1 RSMLR
6 PYGRPMAALSVSFSL
21 NGSPVT
27 VDVDPSARLL
37 DTLRYQLGLTGT
49 KEGCG
54 EGECGACTVY
64 LDGLPVNSCLIPT
77 YQVRGQRVATVESLD
92 PGALEP
98 FERCGATQCGACTP
112 GVVMT
117 AWWIREHP
125 ELLGTHSI
133 RELMAGNLCR
143 CTGYDGI
150 VDRVAEARRETG
162 SGRRETRMSC
172 CREACLRLS
181 TRWRATVR
189 LSPSLAAPTCW
200 GTGPSTSWRTSEP
213 TSTCPG

>member
-1 RSMLR
+1 MSLQSAI
-6 PYGRPMAALSVSFSL
+6 PNPQSAISVTFTL
-21 NGSPVT
+21 NGSSVT
-27 VDVDPSARLL
+27 VEIDAADRLL

-77 YQVRGQRVATVESLD
+77 YQVCDRRVETIESLD

-117 AWWIREHP
+117 AWWIHQHR
-125 ELLGTHSI
+125 ELLRTHTI

-150 VDRVAEARRETG
+150 VDSVADSLG
-162 SGRRETRMSC
+162 SKAGERGK
-172 CREACLRLS
+172 
-181 TRWRATVR
+181 
-189 LSPSLAAPTCW
+189 
-200 GTGPSTSWRTSEP
+200 GTGET
-213 TSTCPG
+213 

>member
-1 RSMLR
+1 MEISLT
-6 PYGRPMAALSVSFSL
+6 L
-21 NGSPVT
+21 NGSPVSLT
-27 VDVDPSARLL
+27 INPADRLL
-37 DTLRYQLGLTGT
+37 DTLRYQLALTGT
-49 KEGCG
+49 KEGSG

-77 YQVRGQRVATVESLD
+77 YQVRGHRVETVESLD
-92 PGALEP
+92 PSALEP

-117 AWWIREHP
+117 AWWIRQHP

-150 VDRVAEARRETG
+150 VDSVAEALRGTGGKRET
-162 SGRRETRMSC
+162 
-172 CREACLRLS
+172 
-181 TRWRATVR
+181 
-189 LSPSLAAPTCW
+189 
-200 GTGPSTSWRTSEP
+200 
-213 TSTCPG
+213 